1 MANKGVNEVTLVGY
15 LGRDPEIRYIP
26 EGGAVATLSLATAET
41 WKDRTTGEQKEK
53 TEWHR
58 VVIFGKPAEIAEK
71 YVRKGTLLYVR
82 GKLHTRKWTDKDN
95 IERYS
100 TEIVVNVGGEMQML
114 GGGGRQEAT
123 SHGQNAPAQ
132 SGTPAAAAPAGT
144 AQEMPPFNDEIPF

>member
-41 WKDRTTGEQKEK
+41 WKDRQSGEQKEK

-58 VVIFGKPAEIAEK
+58 VVIFGKPAEIAERFVK
-71 YVRKGTLLYVR
+71 KGTLLYVR
-82 GKLHTRKWTDKDN
+82 GKLHTRKWTDNKDN

-100 TEIVVNVGGEMQML
+100 TEVVVNAGGEMQML
-114 GGGGRQEAT
+114 GGGGRQDT
-123 SHGQNAPAQ
+123 PAH
-132 SGTPAAAAPAGT
+132 SGTMAPDDSGQETQPADDP
-144 AQEMPPFNDEIPF
+144 PPF

>member
-15 LGRDPEIRYIP
+15 LGRDPEIRYMP

-114 GGGGRQEAT
+114 GGGGRQDAGN
-123 SHGQNAPAQ
+123 HGQNAPAH
-132 SGTPAAAAPAGT
+132 SGTPAAAAPAGA
-144 AQEMPPFNDEIPF
+144 AQEMPPFSDEIPF

>member
-41 WKDRTTGEQKEK
+41 WKDRQSGEQKEK

-58 VVIFGKPAEIAEK
+58 VVIFGKPAEIAERFVK
-71 YVRKGTLLYVR
+71 KGTLLYVR
-82 GKLHTRKWTDKDN
+82 GKLHTRKWTDNKDN

-100 TEIVVNVGGEMQML
+100 TEVVVNAGGEMQML
-114 GGGGRQEAT
+114 GGGRQDAL
-123 SHGQNAPAQ
+123 SHSDSPAPDDGGQETQFADD
-132 SGTPAAAAPAGT
+132 
-144 AQEMPPFNDEIPF
+144 PPPN